1 MELYIGGYAQG
12 KLNYVQSICPE
23 GVVLEPE
30 VAEGVLDLAEGISDL
45 TEGTSNL
52 TEGISDPAQGDMT
65 LVSAARGEESSIF
78 IFNKFHLTVRKL
90 LSRGWNQEN
99 ITKALFALENHC
111 EKVIV
116 ISDEIG
122 CGIVPMEKEER
133 LWREENGRI
142 LCLIAAKAEK
152 VERIICGIPERIK

>member
-30 VAEGVLDLAEGISDL
+30 VAEGVLDLAEGISDSVQDDL
-45 TEGTSNL
+45 ET
-52 TEGISDPAQGDMT
+52 DF
-65 LVSAARGEESSIF
+65 SASFGEESSIF
-78 IFNKFHLTVRKL
+78 IFNKFHFTVRKL
-90 LSRGWNQEN
+90 LSRGWDQEN

-142 LCLIAAKAEK
+142 LCRIAAKAEK